1 MGLSIAPLLI
11 HDDRVPAEAREALRV
26 ASSGPVERRAAA
38 LQSAARVLVRETD
51 LDCGEVRD
59 LIGLPASSTCA

>member
-11 HDDRVPAEAREALRV
+11 HDDAVPPAAREALK
-26 ASSGPVERRAAA
+26 AATSGPVERRTAA
-38 LQSAARVLVRETD
+38 LESAARVLYRETD

-59 LIGLPASSTCA
+59 LIGLPAPKSCG